1 MPLPCR
7 VAIIGLG
14 GVGRLH
20 LMAYAGAQHVRVVA
34 ACDLDPA
41 AAGLCPPGAAFHTD
55 AATMLA
61 SERPDIVCVL
71 TPPASH
77 AALVELA
84 AAAGAHVLCEK
95 PLAVSLADIARM
107 RSACEGAGVQ
117 LAYGASYRFLPA
129 IRRARA
135 LIAEGAIGEVV
146 LMREAEIGG
155 RGPAARVVLGPEHY
169 PPGGPGGSPMGLVD
183 HGVHLID
190 VLPWL
195 AGSPVA
201 SAAGRGNVSGEAL
214 GPEHLTLTL
223 QSGAVGLLAYD
234 EGVFPTVLPAEGGFS
249 LGGGWGPG
257 GYVPGGGWNPSPGA
271 IHVHGTRGALRI
283 HHYAHALYLTD
294 GDGVRQVELEG
305 RPAPHHFAD
314 QIDAFAM
321 ALAEGR
327 APEAG
332 LDDGERA
339 LRVLLAAYS
348 PTSQAE
354 ARPRPSSFPAS
365 SPAIPPGPPR
375 SPPAPPRHRAPP
387 AP

>member
-1 MPLPCR
+1 MPPPCR
-7 VAIIGLG
+7 VAIVGLG

-20 LMAYAGAQHVRVVA
+20 LMAYAGAANGVLVA
-34 ACDLDPA
+34 ACDLDPG
-41 AAGLCPPGAAFHTD
+41 AAGVCPPGVAFHTD
-55 AATMLA
+55 AAAMLA
-61 SERPDIVCVL
+61 AERPDIVVIA

-77 AALVELA
+77 AGLVELV

-95 PLAVSLADIARM
+95 PLAVSLADIGRI
-107 RSACEGAGVQ
+107 RTACAEGGVA

-135 LIAEGAIGEVV
+135 LIAAGAIGEVV

-155 RGPAARVVLGPEHY
+155 CGPAARVVLGPEHY

-190 VLPWL
+190 ILPWL

-201 SAAGRGNVSGEAL
+201 HARGRGNVSGQPL

-234 EGVFPTVLPAEGGFS
+234 EGVFPTALPAEGGFS

-271 IHVHGTRGALRI
+271 IHVHGTKGALRI
-283 HHYAHALYLTD
+283 HHYAHALYLID
-294 GDGVRQVELEG
+294 AGGVRQVPLDG

-314 QIDAFAM
+314 QLDAFAA

-327 APEAG
+327 EPEAG
-332 LDDGERA
+332 IEDGERA
-339 LRVLLAAYS
+339 LRVLLAAY
-348 PTSQAE
+348 
-354 ARPRPSSFPAS
+354 
-365 SPAIPPGPPR
+365 GPDR
-375 SPPAPPRHRAPP
+375 
-387 AP
+387 

>member
-1 MPLPCR
+1 MPHRLR
-7 VAIIGLG
+7 IAIVGLG

-20 LMAYAGAQHVRVVA
+20 LMAYAGARKVRVVA
-34 ACDLDPA
+34 ASDLDPA
-41 AAGLCPPGAAFHTD
+41 AAALCPPGVAFHTD
-55 AATMLA
+55 AAAMLA
-61 SERPDIVCVL
+61 AERPDIVCVA

-95 PLAVSLADIARM
+95 PLAVSLADVERM
-107 RSACEGAGVQ
+107 RTACQAAGVN

-129 IRRARA
+129 IRRARE

-155 RGPAARVVLGPEHY
+155 AGPDARVVLGPAHY

-190 VLPWL
+190 ILPWL

-201 SAAGRGNVSGEAL
+201 SACGRGNVSGQPL

-234 EGVFPTVLPAEGGFS
+234 EGVFPTALPAEGGFS

-257 GYVPGGGWNPSPGA
+257 GYVAGGGWNPAPGA

-283 HHYAHALYLTD
+283 HHYAHALFLID
-294 GDGVRQVELEG
+294 ADGVRQIPLDG

-314 QIDAFAM
+314 QIDAFAE

-327 APEAG
+327 APDAG

-339 LRVLLAAYS
+339 LRVLLSAY
-348 PTSQAE
+348 
-354 ARPRPSSFPAS
+354 R
-365 SPAIPPGPPR
+365 
-375 SPPAPPRHRAPP
+375 
-387 AP
+387 

>member
-1 MPLPCR
+1 MPHPLR
-7 VAIIGLG
+7 VAIVGLG

-20 LMAYAGAQHVRVVA
+20 LMAYAEAQRVRVVA

-41 AAGLCPPGAAFHTD
+41 AAALCPPEISFHPD
-55 AATMLA
+55 AAAMLA
-61 SERPDIVCVL
+61 AERPEIVVVA

-84 AAAGAHVLCEK
+84 AGAGAHVLCEK

-107 RSACEGAGVQ
+107 RTACAAAGVQ

-129 IRRARA
+129 IRRARQ
-135 LIAEGAIGEVV
+135 LIAAGAIGEVM

-155 RGPAARVVLGPEHY
+155 AGPAARVVLGPQHY

-190 VLPWL
+190 ILPWL

-201 SAAGRGNVSGEAL
+201 SAVGRGNVSGQPP

-223 QSGAVGLLAYD
+223 ASGAVGLLAYD
-234 EGVFPTVLPAEGGFS
+234 EGTWSTALPAEGGFS

-257 GYVPGGGWNPSPGA
+257 GYVPGGGWNPAPGA
-271 IHVHGTRGALRI
+271 IHVHGAAGALRI

-294 GDGVRQVELEG
+294 AAGVRQIPLDG

-314 QIDAFAM
+314 QIDAFAE
-321 ALAEGR
+321 ALAAGR
-327 APEAG
+327 APDAG
-332 LDDGERA
+332 LDDGEQA
-339 LRVLLAAYS
+339 LRVLLAAY
-348 PTSQAE
+348 
-354 ARPRPSSFPAS
+354 R
-365 SPAIPPGPPR
+365 
-375 SPPAPPRHRAPP
+375 
-387 AP
+387 